1 MAEAKT
7 LHFIT
12 RNPKQKNMKTTII
25 ALLLIFSLNGIAQQY
40 TLEECVN
47 IALQNN
53 RSIKQQELGKAQR
66 QIAYSQ
72 SRNDLLPNLNTSMGQ
87 NFTFG
92 RSIGL
97 DNTYQNT
104 NSTQTSFGVGADIT
118 LFDGLRMKHNIDAK
132 RADLSAAEAD
142 VEKFKDDI
150 EMSVST
156 AFLQVL
162 LQKELLEIANQQ
174 IELTNEN
181 MLRRNELI
189 KSGKM
194 AQGEIYELE
203 AQRAREEQNKVQAES
218 NLKLAL
224 LDLAQI
230 MEIDDF
236 SRLDVI
242 APPVEQIISNEI
254 LASPTTIYQQALQ
267 VRPEIRA
274 SEFRLQSSEK
284 EVLMAKS
291 QLYPSLSFGA
301 NFGTGYY
308 KMSGRPNDA
317 FSRQLSNN
325 MSNSLGFS
333 LRIPIFNKFQ
343 TRSSIRSAEIAVENN
358 RLEIDK
364 VKIDLRK
371 RIEQA
376 FHNAVGAQ
384 SKWKATQKSEIS
396 GREAFRFAQEKFDNG
411 RANAYELFLA
421 KSNLTQVLSEQA
433 QAKYEYAFRLKILE
447 LLKD

>member
-1 MAEAKT
+1 MA
-7 LHFIT
+7 
-12 RNPKQKNMKTTII
+12 Q
-25 ALLLIFSLNGIAQQY
+25 AQQY
-40 TLEECVN
+40 TLEECIN

-53 RSIKQQELGKAQR
+53 RNIKQQELSKAQR

-72 SRNDLLPNLNTSMGQ
+72 ARNDLLPSVNASAGQ
-87 NFTFG
+87 NFVFG

-104 NSTQTSFGVGADIT
+104 NSSQSSFGVGADIT

-132 RADLSAAEAD
+132 RADLSVAEAD
-142 VEKFKDDI
+142 LEKFKDEI
-150 EMSVST
+150 EMSVAT

-162 LQKELLEIANQQ
+162 LQKELLQIASEQ
-174 IELTNEN
+174 IQLTDSN
-181 MLRRNELI
+181 MNRRKELI

-194 AQGEIYELE
+194 AHGEIYELE
-203 AQRAREEQNKVQAES
+203 AQRAREEQNRVQAES

-230 MEIDDF
+230 MELEDF
-236 SRLDVI
+236 SDFNVS
-242 APPVEQIISNEI
+242 APSVESI
-254 LASPTTIYQQALQ
+254 LSEGVLLSTSDIFQTALLT
-267 VRPEIRA
+267 RPEIKA
-274 SEFRLQSSEK
+274 AEYRLQSSEK

-308 KMSGRPNDA
+308 NMSGRSNDP
-317 FSRQLSNN
+317 FHTQIRNN

-343 TRSSIRSAEIAVENN
+343 TKNSIRTAELAAENN

-376 FHNAVGAQ
+376 YHNALGAQ

-396 GREAFRFAQEKFDNG
+396 GQEAFRFAQEKFDNG
-411 RANAYELFLA
+411 RANSYELFQA
-421 KSNLTQVLSEQA
+421 KSNLTQTLSDQA

-447 LLKD
+447 LLKK

>member
-1 MAEAKT
+1 MRT
-7 LHFIT
+7 F
-12 RNPKQKNMKTTII
+12 TII
-25 ALLLIFSLNGIAQQY
+25 AIFCCLSTMAQAQQY
-40 TLEECVN
+40 TLEECIN

-53 RSIKQQELGKAQR
+53 RNIKQQELSKAQR

-72 SRNDLLPNLNTSMGQ
+72 ARNDLLPSVNASAGQ
-87 NFTFG
+87 NFVFG

-104 NSTQTSFGVGADIT
+104 NSSQSSFGVGADIT

-142 VEKFKDDI
+142 LEKFKDEI
-150 EMSVST
+150 EMSVAT

-162 LQKELLEIANQQ
+162 LQKELLQIASEQ
-174 IELTNEN
+174 IQLTDSN
-181 MLRRNELI
+181 MNRRKELI

-194 AQGEIYELE
+194 AHGEIYELE
-203 AQRAREEQNKVQAES
+203 AQRAREEQNRVQAES

-230 MEIDDF
+230 MELEDF
-236 SRLDVI
+236 SDFNVS
-242 APPVEQIISNEI
+242 APSVESI
-254 LASPTTIYQQALQ
+254 LSEGVLLSTSDIFQTALLT
-267 VRPEIRA
+267 RPEIKA
-274 SEFRLQSSEK
+274 AEYRLQSSEK

-308 KMSGRPNDA
+308 NMSGRSNDP
-317 FSRQLSNN
+317 FHTQIRNN

-343 TRSSIRSAEIAVENN
+343 TKNSIRTAELAAENN

-376 FHNAVGAQ
+376 YHNALGAQ

-396 GREAFRFAQEKFDNG
+396 GQEAFRFAKEKFDNG
-411 RANAYELFLA
+411 RANSYELFQA
-421 KSNLTQVLSEQA
+421 KSNLTQTLSDQA

-447 LLKD
+447 LLKK

>member
-1 MAEAKT
+1 MA
-7 LHFIT
+7 
-12 RNPKQKNMKTTII
+12 Q
-25 ALLLIFSLNGIAQQY
+25 AQQY
-40 TLEECVN
+40 TLEECIN

-53 RSIKQQELGKAQR
+53 RNIKQQELSKAQR

-72 SRNDLLPNLNTSMGQ
+72 ARNDLLPSVNASAGQ
-87 NFTFG
+87 NFVFG

-104 NSTQTSFGVGADIT
+104 NSSQSSFGVGADIT

-142 VEKFKDDI
+142 LEKFKDEI
-150 EMSVST
+150 EMSVAT

-162 LQKELLEIANQQ
+162 LQKELLQIASEQ
-174 IELTNEN
+174 IQLTDSN
-181 MLRRNELI
+181 MNRRKELI

-194 AQGEIYELE
+194 AHGEIYELE
-203 AQRAREEQNKVQAES
+203 AQRAREEQNRVQAES

-230 MEIDDF
+230 MELEDF
-236 SRLDVI
+236 SDFNVSV
-242 APPVEQIISNEI
+242 PSVESI
-254 LASPTTIYQQALQ
+254 LSEGVLLSTSDIFQTALLT
-267 VRPEIRA
+267 RPEIKA
-274 SEFRLQSSEK
+274 AEYRLQSSEK

-308 KMSGRPNDA
+308 NMSGRSNDP
-317 FSRQLSNN
+317 FHTQIRNN

-343 TRSSIRSAEIAVENN
+343 TKNSIRTAELAAENN

-376 FHNAVGAQ
+376 YHNALGAQ

-396 GREAFRFAQEKFDNG
+396 GQEAFRFAQEKFDNG
-411 RANAYELFLA
+411 RANSYELFQA
-421 KSNLTQVLSEQA
+421 KSNLTQTLSDQA

-447 LLKD
+447 LLKK

>member
-1 MAEAKT
+1 
-7 LHFIT
+7 
-12 RNPKQKNMKTTII
+12 MKTTII
-25 ALLLIFSLNGIAQQY
+25 ALFCAFSLTGMAQQY
-40 TLEECVN
+40 TLDECIN

-53 RSIKQQELGKAQR
+53 RNIKQQELNKAQR
-66 QIAYSQ
+66 EIAYSQ
-72 SRNDLLPNLNTSMGQ
+72 AKNDLLPSINASAGQ
-87 NFTFG
+87 NFVFG

-104 NSTQTSFGVGADIT
+104 NSSQMSLGIGADIT

-132 RADLSAAEAD
+132 RADLNAAEAD
-142 VEKFKDDI
+142 LEKFKDDI
-150 EMSVST
+150 EISVAT

-162 LQKELLEIANQQ
+162 LQKELFRISNEQ
-174 IELTNEN
+174 IQLTDSNL
-181 MLRRNELI
+181 LRRKELI
-189 KSGKM
+189 QSGKM

-203 AQRAREEQNKVQAES
+203 AQRAREEQNKVQAGS

-230 MEIDDF
+230 MELDDF
-236 SRLDVI
+236 SNFDVVT
-242 APPVEQIISNEI
+242 PPIESIINEGV
-254 LASPTTIYQQALQ
+254 LLSTSDIYQNALLA
-267 VRPEIRA
+267 RPEIKA
-274 SEFRLQSSEK
+274 TEYRLQSSKK

-291 QLYPSLSFGA
+291 QLYPSLSFGM
-301 NFGTGYY
+301 NLGTGYY
-308 KMSGRPNDA
+308 KMSGRPNDP
-317 FSRQLSNN
+317 FDQQFRNN

-343 TRSSIRSAEIAVENN
+343 TRNSIRSAQLAVANN
-358 RLEIDK
+358 QLEIDK

-376 FHNAVGAQ
+376 YHNAVGAQ

-396 GREAFRFAQEKFDNG
+396 GQEAFRFAQEKFDNG
-411 RANAYELFLA
+411 RANAYELFQA
-421 KSNLTQVLSEQA
+421 KSNLTQTLSDQA

-447 LLKD
+447 LLKN

>member
-1 MAEAKT
+1 M
-7 LHFIT
+7 
-12 RNPKQKNMKTTII
+12 RTII
-25 ALLLIFSLNGIAQQY
+25 ITLLCAFSLTGMAQQY
-40 TLEECVN
+40 TLEECIN

-53 RSIKQQELGKAQR
+53 RNIKQQELNKAQR
-66 QIAYSQ
+66 KIAYSQ
-72 SRNDLLPNLNTSMGQ
+72 ARNDLLPSINASTGQ
-87 NFTFG
+87 NFIFG

-104 NSTQTSFGVGADIT
+104 NSSQTSFGVGADIT

-142 VEKFKDDI
+142 LEKFKDDI
-150 EMSVST
+150 EMSIAT

-162 LQKELLEIANQQ
+162 LQKELLQIANEQ
-174 IELTNEN
+174 IQLTDSN
-181 MLRRNELI
+181 MNRRKALI

-203 AQRAREEQNKVQAES
+203 AQRAREEQNKVQVES

-230 MEIDDF
+230 MELEDF
-236 SRLDVI
+236 SNFDVSI
-242 APPVEQIISNEI
+242 PPIESIINEGV
-254 LASPTTIYQQALQ
+254 LLSTSDVFQTALLI
-267 VRPEIRA
+267 RPEIKA
-274 SEFRLQSSEK
+274 AEYRLQSSEK
-284 EVLMAKS
+284 EVLIAKS
-291 QLYPSLSFGA
+291 QLYPSLFFGA

-308 KMSGRPNDA
+308 NMSGRYNDP
-317 FSRQLSNN
+317 FNKQLRNN

-343 TRSSIRSAEIAVENN
+343 TKNNIRAAQLAVENN
-358 RLEIDK
+358 LIEIDK
-364 VKIDLRK
+364 IKIDLRK
-371 RIEQA
+371 RVETA
-376 FHNAVGAQ
+376 YYNAVGAQ
-384 SKWKATQKSEIS
+384 SKWNATQKAETY

-411 RANAYELFLA
+411 RANSFELTQA
-421 KSNLTQVLSEQA
+421 KSNLTQTLADQA

-447 LLKD
+447 LLKN

>member
-1 MAEAKT
+1 MRT
-7 LHFIT
+7 F
-12 RNPKQKNMKTTII
+12 TII
-25 ALLLIFSLNGIAQQY
+25 AIFCCLSTMAQAQQY
-40 TLEECVN
+40 TLEECIN

-53 RSIKQQELGKAQR
+53 RNIKQQELSKAQR
-66 QIAYSQ
+66 QIAYAQ
-72 SRNDLLPNLNTSMGQ
+72 ARNDLLPSVNASAGQ
-87 NFTFG
+87 NFVFG

-104 NSTQTSFGVGADIT
+104 NSSQSSFGVGADIT

-142 VEKFKDDI
+142 LEKFKDEI
-150 EMSVST
+150 EMSVAT

-162 LQKELLEIANQQ
+162 LQKELLQIASEQ
-174 IELTNEN
+174 IQLTDSN
-181 MLRRNELI
+181 MNRRKELI

-194 AQGEIYELE
+194 AHGEIYELE
-203 AQRAREEQNKVQAES
+203 AQRAREEQNRVQAES

-230 MEIDDF
+230 MELEDF
-236 SRLDVI
+236 SDFNVS
-242 APPVEQIISNEI
+242 APSVESI
-254 LASPTTIYQQALQ
+254 LSEGVLLSTSDIFQTALLT
-267 VRPEIRA
+267 RPEIKA
-274 SEFRLQSSEK
+274 AEYRLQSSEK

-308 KMSGRPNDA
+308 NMSGRSNDP
-317 FSRQLSNN
+317 FHTQIRNN

-343 TRSSIRSAEIAVENN
+343 TKNSIRTAELAAENN

-376 FHNAVGAQ
+376 YHNALGAQ

-396 GREAFRFAQEKFDNG
+396 GQEAFRFAQEKFDNG
-411 RANAYELFLA
+411 RANSYELFQA
-421 KSNLTQVLSEQA
+421 KSNLTQTLSDQA

-447 LLKD
+447 LLKK

>member
-1 MAEAKT
+1 MRT
-7 LHFIT
+7 FI
-12 RNPKQKNMKTTII
+12 II
-25 ALLLIFSLNGIAQQY
+25 ATFCSLSTITHAQQY

-53 RSIKQQELGKAQR
+53 RNIKQQELNRTQR
-66 QIAYSQ
+66 QIAYAQ
-72 SRNDLLPNLNTSMGQ
+72 ARNDLLPGVNASAGQ
-87 NFTFG
+87 NFVFG

-104 NSTQTSFGVGADIT
+104 NSSQTSFGVGADIT

-142 VEKFKDDI
+142 LEKFKDDI
-150 EMSVST
+150 EMSVAT

-162 LQKELLEIANQQ
+162 LQKELLRIADEQ
-174 IELTNEN
+174 IQLTDSN
-181 MLRRNELI
+181 MNRRKALI
-189 KSGKM
+189 KNGKM
-194 AQGEIYELE
+194 AEGEIYELE
-203 AQRAREEQNKVQAES
+203 AQHAREEQNKIQAES

-230 MEIDDF
+230 MELEDF
-236 SRLDVI
+236 SNFDVSV
-242 APPVEQIISNEI
+242 PPVESFINDG
-254 LASPTTIYQQALQ
+254 ALLSSADIFQ
-267 VRPEIRA
+267 TALLTRPEIKA
-274 SEFRLQSSEK
+274 AEYRLQSSEK
-284 EVLMAKS
+284 EVLMAKA

-308 KMSGRPNDA
+308 NMSGRANDP
-317 FSRQLSNN
+317 FHRQIRNN

-343 TRSSIRSAEIAVENN
+343 TRNSIRSAKLAVENN
-358 RLEIDK
+358 QLEIDK

-376 FHNAVGAQ
+376 YHNALGAQ

-411 RANAYELFLA
+411 RANAYELFQA
-421 KSNLTQVLSEQA
+421 KSNLAQTLSDQA

-447 LLKD
+447 LLKN

>member
-1 MAEAKT
+1 MKKT
-7 LHFIT
+7 FFIL
-12 RNPKQKNMKTTII
+12 I
-25 ALLLIFSLNGIAQQY
+25 ACGITLFATAQQY
-40 TLEECVN
+40 TLEECIS

-53 RSIKQQELGKAQR
+53 RSIKQQELNKAQR
-66 QIAYSQ
+66 EIAYAQ
-72 SRNDLLPNLNTSMGQ
+72 ARHDLLPNLNAQMGH

-104 NSTQTSFGVGADIT
+104 NSAQTSFGVGADIT
-118 LFDGLRMKHNIDAK
+118 IFDGLRMKHNIDAK

-150 EMSVST
+150 EISVAT

-162 LQKELLEIANQQ
+162 LQKELLEIANKQM
-174 IELTNEN
+174 ELTDEN
-181 MLRRNELI
+181 ILRHNELI
-189 KSGKM
+189 RSGKM
-194 AQGEIYELE
+194 ALGEIYDLE

-230 MEIDDF
+230 MELDNF
-236 SRLDVI
+236 SNLDVL
-242 APPVEQIISNEI
+242 APPVEEIIRNEV
-254 LASPTTIYQQALQ
+254 LLSPTDIFQHAVL
-267 VRPEIRA
+267 VRPEIQA
-274 SEFRLQSSEK
+274 WKFRLQSSEK

-291 QLYPSLSFGA
+291 QLYPSLTLGA

-317 FSRQLSNN
+317 FNHQLRNN
-325 MSNSLGFS
+325 MSNSVGFS

-343 TRSSIRSAEIAVENN
+343 TRSNIRSAEIAVENN
-358 RLEIDK
+358 RLEMDK
-364 VKIDLRK
+364 VKIELRK

-384 SKWKATQKSEIS
+384 SKWIATQKSELS
-396 GREAFRFAQEKFDNG
+396 STEAFRFAQEKFNNG
-411 RANAYELFLA
+411 RANAYELFQA
-421 KSNLTQVLSEQA
+421 KNNLTQVLSEQA
-433 QAKYEYAFRLKILE
+433 QAKFEYAFRLKILE

>member
-1 MAEAKT
+1 M
-7 LHFIT
+7 
-12 RNPKQKNMKTTII
+12 
-25 ALLLIFSLNGIAQQY
+25 AQQY
-40 TLEECVN
+40 TLEECID

-53 RSIKQQELGKAQR
+53 RTIKQQELNRAQR
-66 QIAYSQ
+66 EIAYAQ
-72 SRNDLLPNLNTSMGQ
+72 ARNDLLPNLNAQAGQ
-87 NFTFG
+87 SFTFG
-92 RSIGL
+92 RSIGI

-104 NSTQTSFGVGADIT
+104 NSTQTSLGMGADIT

-142 VEKFKDDI
+142 VEKFKDEI
-150 EMSVST
+150 EISVAT

-162 LQKELLEIANQQ
+162 LQKELLEIAREQVA
-174 IELTNEN
+174 LTDEN
-181 MLRRNELI
+181 IRRRNELI

-203 AQRAREEQNKVQAES
+203 AQRAREEQNRVQSES

-230 MEIDDF
+230 MELDDF
-236 SRLDVI
+236 SHLDVST
-242 APPVEQIISNEI
+242 PPVEQIINDE
-254 LASPTTIYQQALQ
+254 LLLTPTDVYQQALL

-274 SEFRLQSSEK
+274 SEHRLQSSEK

-291 QLYPSLSFGA
+291 QRYPSLSFGA

-317 FSRQLSNN
+317 FNAQLRNN

-333 LRIPIFNKFQ
+333 LRIPIFNRFQ
-343 TRSSIRSAEIAVENN
+343 TRDNIRSAQIAVENN
-358 RLEIDK
+358 RIEMDK
-364 VKIDLRK
+364 VKIELRK

-384 SKWKATQKSEIS
+384 SKWEATRKSEIS
-396 GREAFRFAQEKFDNG
+396 SKEAFRFAQEKFDND
-411 RANAYELFLA
+411 RANAYELFQA

-447 LLKD
+447 FLKK

>member
-1 MAEAKT
+1 
-7 LHFIT
+7 
-12 RNPKQKNMKTTII
+12 MKPTII
-25 ALLLIFSLNGIAQQY
+25 ITLLLSLSLSGMAQQY
-40 TLEECVN
+40 TLEECIN

-53 RSIKQQELGKAQR
+53 RTIKQQELNRAQR
-66 QIAYSQ
+66 EIAYSQ
-72 SRNDLLPNLNTSMGQ
+72 ARSDLLPNLNAQAGQ

-104 NSTQTSFGVGADIT
+104 NSAQTSFGIGADIT

-150 EMSVST
+150 EMSVAT

-162 LQKELLEIANQQ
+162 LQKELLQIANEQLA
-174 IELTNEN
+174 LTDEN
-181 MLRRNELI
+181 IYRRNELI

-230 MEIDDF
+230 MELEDF
-236 SRLDVI
+236 SQLDVVT
-242 APPVEQIISNEI
+242 PPVEQIIGNDM
-254 LASPTTIYQQALQ
+254 LLSPTDVYQQALM
-267 VRPEIRA
+267 VRPEIRS
-274 SEFRLQSSEK
+274 SEYRLQSSEK
-284 EVLMAKS
+284 EVLIAKS
-291 QLYPSLSFGA
+291 QLYPTLSFGA

-308 KMSGRPNDA
+308 KMSGRENDS
-317 FSRQLSNN
+317 FKSQFRNN

-333 LRIPIFNKFQ
+333 LRIPIFNRFQ
-343 TRSSIRSAEIAVENN
+343 TRNNIRSAELAVENN
-358 RLEIDK
+358 RIEMDK
-364 VKIDLRK
+364 VKIELRK

-384 SKWKATQKSEIS
+384 SKWKATQKSEMS
-396 GREAFRFAQEKFDNG
+396 GKEAFRFAQEKFDNG
-411 RANAYELFLA
+411 RANAYELFQA

-447 LLKD
+447 MLNN